1 MTVTLEQYEQA
12 EREVSMHEARI
23 ALRVHAIVTVAVVA
37 ALAMVKIVI
46 ANNFPW
52 SVFVAVGMSLWSRPA
67 ARSRS
72 FGRAVSVGRSPHP
85 ACPSQ
90 GTGRSTSPVS
100 GLAGCSHPMIGHGV
114 GITVPR

>member
-52 SVFVAVGMSLWSRPA
+52 SVFVAVGMSLGLFFHWFGYRRAETDVPPDSIGSKPTPA
-67 ARSRS
+67 
-72 FGRAVSVGRSPHP
+72 
-85 ACPSQ
+85 
-90 GTGRSTSPVS
+90 T
-100 GLAGCSHPMIGHGV
+100 
-114 GITVPR
+114 